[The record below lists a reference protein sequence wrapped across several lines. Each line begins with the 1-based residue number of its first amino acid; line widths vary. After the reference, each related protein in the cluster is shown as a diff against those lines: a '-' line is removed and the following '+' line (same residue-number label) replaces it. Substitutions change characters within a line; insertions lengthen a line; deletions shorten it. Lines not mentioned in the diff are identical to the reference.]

1 MSGWTVQTDKPSR
14 GCSGGGWGGGDG
26 GMVHSGEGGRAVR
39 FETRGVD
46 LSADLLETQAEMRL

>member
-1 MSGWTVQTDKPSR
+1 
-14 GCSGGGWGGGDG
+14 
-26 GMVHSGEGGRAVR
+26 MVHSGEGGRAVR